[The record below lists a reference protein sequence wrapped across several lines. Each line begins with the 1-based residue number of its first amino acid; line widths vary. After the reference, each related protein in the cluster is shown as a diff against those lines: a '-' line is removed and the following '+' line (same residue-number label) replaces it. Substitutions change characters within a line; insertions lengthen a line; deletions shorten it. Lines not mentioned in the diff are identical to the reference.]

1 MECYPEAVLPI
12 HANIGRDTIVGFETA
27 ESKRQDD
34 MKRQNLTP
42 RTDIHGATLEFDFP
56 GLRVGIAEY
65 EEGPTGCTVLAFD
78 QPAELLIDVRGGA
91 PYAVGDFGITDA
103 ICLTGGSVY
112 GIEAVAGVNQAILE
126 ARGGSVK
133 WDALAS
139 VAGAVIYDFGG
150 RDNNIHPDLELGYAA
165 WQSARHGVFP
175 IGAQGAGRSAS
186 AGKGFG
192 FDRAE
197 QSGQGAAFRQI
208 DDTRIAMF
216 VVANPVGAIHDRDG
230 KVVCGHKNPETG
242 EREPMLADLE
252 TRIDRSQA
260 GPSANTTLSVLV
272 INQKLPDPGALGRI
286 ARQVHASMSR
296 AIQPFH
302 MMVDGDVLFAVNTN
316 AVEGPLHEMML
327 ATVASELAWDAVL
340 ACVPRE
346 TSSIP

>member
-1 MECYPEAVLPI
+1 
-12 HANIGRDTIVGFETA
+12 
-27 ESKRQDD
+27 

-42 RTDIHGATLEFDFP
+42 TTDIHGATVALEFP
-56 GLRVGIAEY
+56 GLRIGIAEY

-78 QPAELLIDVRGGA
+78 EPAELLVDVRGGA

-133 WDALAS
+133 WDALAT

-150 RDNNIHPDLELGYAA
+150 RDNHIHPDAELGYAA
-165 WQSARHGVFP
+165 WQAAKPGAFP

-186 AGKGFG
+186 AGKGFL

-208 DDTRIAMF
+208 GETRIAMF
-216 VVANPVGAIHDRDG
+216 VVANPVGAIHDRTG

-242 EREPMLADLE
+242 EREPLLADLDAKIE
-252 TRIDRSQA
+252 QSLG

-316 AVEGPLHEMML
+316 AVDGPLHEMLL
-327 ATVASELAWDAVL
+327 ATIASDLAWDAVL
-340 ACVPRE
+340 ACVPNEELGVR
-346 TSSIP
+346 S

>member
-1 MECYPEAVLPI
+1 
-12 HANIGRDTIVGFETA
+12 
-27 ESKRQDD
+27 
-34 MKRQNLTP
+34 MKRQALTP
-42 RTDIHGATLEFDFP
+42 KTDIHGATVALDFP
-56 GLRVGIAEY
+56 GLRIGIAEY

-78 QPAELLIDVRGGA
+78 EPAELLVDVRGGA

-126 ARGGSVK
+126 ARDGSVK

-165 WQSARHGVFP
+165 WQAATPGAFP

-186 AGKGFG
+186 AGKGFH

-197 QSGQGAAFRQI
+197 QSGQGAAYRQI
-208 DDTRIAMF
+208 GDTRIAMF
-216 VVANPVGAIHDRDG
+216 VVANPVGAIHDRTG
-230 KVVCGHKNPETG
+230 KVVCGHINPQTG
-242 EREPMLADLE
+242 EREPLLADLDAKIE
-252 TRIDRSQA
+252 RSRG

-272 INQKLPDPGALGRI
+272 IDQKLPDPGALGRI

-302 MMVDGDVLFAVNTN
+302 MMVDGDVLFAVNTK
-316 AVEGPLHEMML
+316 AVDGPLHEMLL
-327 ATVASELAWDAVL
+327 ASIASELAWDAAL
-340 ACVPRE
+340 ACVPVR
-346 TSSIP
+346 TGL

>member
-1 MECYPEAVLPI
+1 M
-12 HANIGRDTIVGFETA
+12 
-27 ESKRQDD
+27 KRQD
-34 MKRQNLTP
+34 LTP
-42 RTDIHGATLEFDFP
+42 TTDIHGATVALDFP
-56 GLRVGIAEY
+56 GLRIGIAEY

-78 QPAELLIDVRGGA
+78 EPAELLVDVRGGA

-126 ARGGSVK
+126 ARDGSVK

-150 RDNNIHPDLELGYAA
+150 RDNHIHPDLELGYAA
-165 WQSARHGVFP
+165 WQAAKPGSFP

-186 AGKGFG
+186 AGKGFH

-208 DDTRIAMF
+208 GGTRIAMF
-216 VVANPVGAIHDRDG
+216 VVANPVGAIHDRTG
-230 KVVCGHKNPETG
+230 KVVCGHKNPATG
-242 EREPMLADLE
+242 EREPLLADLDAKVE
-252 TRIDRSQA
+252 RSTG

-272 INQKLPDPGALGRI
+272 IDQKLPDPGALGRI

-316 AVEGPLHEMML
+316 AVDGPLHEMLL
-327 ATVASELAWDAVL
+327 ATIASELAWDAVL
-340 ACVPRE
+340 ACVPGR
-346 TSSIP
+346 S